1 MIDMIRRAIK
11 RGIKFRYILAD
22 SWFANKEIIRC
33 IHSRHI
39 KCDYLGMIKIGE
51 KGKTTT
57 LLNERALL
65 LLR

>member
-1 MIDMIRRAIK
+1 
-11 RGIKFRYILAD
+11 
-22 SWFANKEIIRC
+22 
-33 IHSRHI
+33 
-39 KCDYLGMIKIGE
+39 LGMIKIGE